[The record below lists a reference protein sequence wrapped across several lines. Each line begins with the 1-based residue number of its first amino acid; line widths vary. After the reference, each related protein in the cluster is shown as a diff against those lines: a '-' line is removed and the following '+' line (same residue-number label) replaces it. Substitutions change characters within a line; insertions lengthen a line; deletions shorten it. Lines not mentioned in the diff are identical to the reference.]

1 MPETETASGGQRRA
15 LSPQG
20 PASPAAPPV
29 PLLVNGYRDRRC
41 GSLRNTDIGSEV
53 RLAGWVAAK
62 RDHGGLLF
70 VDLRDPIGPDA
81 YLPVTDWPQGDAA
94 GAGTGPETLA
104 STGAPAGTAT
114 DASLARGHHNARI
127 VQLVCHPGAEAF
139 ETLSRLRAESVVSVT
154 GRVVARPPETVNQKL
169 ATGSVEVEV
178 SELEVL
184 SSADVLP
191 FSVERDS
198 EVGEEARLT
207 YRYLDMRRGP
217 VAERLA
223 KRALFAQV
231 ARTHLATR
239 GFLEVQ
245 TPVLTASSP
254 EGARDYLV
262 PSRLYPGEFYALP
275 QAPQQFKQLLMVSGI
290 ERYFQIAPCFRD
302 EASRADRS
310 PGEFYQIDMEMA
322 FATQEDVFREVEL
335 LFSALVSNLTQ
346 KHAPTPY
353 PRIKYADA
361 LARYGTD
368 KPDTRFGLEV
378 VDLTS
383 KLGGR
388 TELPMFAEAP
398 AKRHAVRAV
407 LAPGA
412 AGRPRSW
419 FDAFAETA
427 RASGATGSWLQ
438 LPPDG
443 SERRGPLSRKLTD
456 EEMDVLAAGA
466 GASSGD
472 AVLTC
477 VGPSASASVPL
488 GQVRSALG
496 RELGLADPGLLAFCW
511 IVDFPM
517 FERNPE
523 TGAWDFSH
531 NPFSMPQG
539 GLKALEDNDPADI
552 VAYQYDVVCNG
563 LELSSG
569 AVRNHLPEVM
579 EKAFAIAGYSRDR
592 VERSFPALWNAFR
605 YGPPPHAGIAPGFDR
620 LFMLLEDQ
628 PNLREVIAFPLAQ
641 NARDLLM
648 GAPAPVTPEQ
658 LSELHLQIALPKKP

>member
-1 MPETETASGGQRRA
+1 MPETETSAT
-15 LSPQG
+15 G
-20 PASPAAPPV
+20 PTGPTADVPEDPDPPTTPPV
-29 PLLVNGYRDRRC
+29 PLPPNRYRDRRC
-41 GSLRNTDIGSEV
+41 GSLRARDIGSEV

-70 VDLRDPIGPDA
+70 IDLRDPVGPDA
-81 YLPVTDWPQGDAA
+81 YLPAA
-94 GAGTGPETLA
+94 DGSPDGATGLQ
-104 STGAPAGTAT
+104 
-114 DASLARGHHNARI
+114 RGHHNARI
-127 VQLVCHPGAEAF
+127 VQLVCHPGSEAF
-139 ETLSRLRAESVVSVT
+139 EVLSRLRPESVMSVA
-154 GRVVARPPETVNQKL
+154 GRVVGRPPETVNPKL
-169 ATGSVEVEV
+169 ATGAVEVDV
-178 SELEVL
+178 SSVEVL

-191 FSVERDS
+191 FPVERDS
-198 EVGEEARLT
+198 DAGEEARLT
-207 YRYLDMRRGP
+207 YRYLDLRRGP
-217 VAERLA
+217 LVERLA
-223 KRALFAQV
+223 KRALLTQV
-231 ARTHLATR
+231 ARRHLASR

-310 PGEFYQIDMEMA
+310 PGEFYQIDLEMA
-322 FATQEDVFREVEL
+322 FATQDDVFREVEL
-335 LFSALVSNLTQ
+335 LFSEVVSNLTH
-346 KHAPTPY
+346 KHAPAPY
-353 PRIKYADA
+353 PRLRYADA

-368 KPDTRFGLEV
+368 KPDIRFGLEV
-378 VDLTS
+378 ADVTA

-388 TELPMFAEAP
+388 TALPMFTEAP
-398 AKRHAVRAV
+398 AKGHAVRA
-407 LAPGA
+407 LSAPGA

-419 FDAFAETA
+419 FDAFSESA
-427 RASGATGSWLQ
+427 RALGIAGSWLQ

-443 SERRGPLSRKLTD
+443 SEKKGPLSRKLTE
-456 EEMDVLAAGA
+456 EEMATLASAAGA
-466 GASSGD
+466 SPGD

-477 VGPSASASVPL
+477 VGPPPSASVPL

-496 RELGLADPGLLAFCW
+496 LELGLADPEMLAFCW

-517 FERNPE
+517 FEKNPE
-523 TGAWDFSH
+523 TGGWDFSH

-539 GLKALEDNDPADI
+539 GLQALLDKDPGDV

-579 EKAFAIAGYSRDR
+579 ERAFAIAGYSRER
-592 VERSFPALWNAFR
+592 VARSFPALWNAFR
-605 YGPPPHAGIAPGFDR
+605 YGPPPHAGIAPGLDR

-648 GAPAPVTPEQ
+648 GAPSPVTPEQ
-658 LSELHLQIALPKKP
+658 LAELHLQVAPPKKV